1 MKVEAC
7 GNILFYLFCCEQKQ
21 ECRLC

>member
-1 MKVEAC
+1 MKEAC